1 MTDKGKRE
9 DKKKIMV
16 TREIEACKNDIL
28 KEGEKIKKK
37 KRERVKNLRKA
48 TKKVINILKMMRIK
62 EDIKINKWI
71 IYSLLNINIT
81 FVLSR
86 GIYFTK
92 LVIIGKGS
100 FKFGQKKQ
108 GKHIN
113 L

>member
-1 MTDKGKRE
+1 MKR
-9 DKKKIMV
+9 I
-16 TREIEACKNDIL
+16 KNDI
-28 KEGEKIKKK
+28 K
-37 KRERVKNLRKA
+37 
-48 TKKVINILKMMRIK
+48 
-62 EDIKINKWI
+62 KINVI

-86 GIYFTK
+86 GIYFNK

>member
-48 TKKVINILKMMRIK
+48 TKK
-62 EDIKINKWI
+62 
-71 IYSLLNINIT
+71 
-81 FVLSR
+81 
-86 GIYFTK
+86 
-92 LVIIGKGS
+92 
-100 FKFGQKKQ
+100 
-108 GKHIN
+108 
-113 L
+113 